1 MSVDIRS
8 QIREQ
13 LDPPAAEAAGESSST
28 SPSAAFFLR
37 ASRSEVA
44 GFFRELAILLRAGYT
59 APRALRLLATTLTN
73 KDLAKTVEEVAEQ
86 TDSGI
91 DLSRA
96 LGSFPVYFDEVT
108 ASVVEASERSSRLPD
123 GAAYLAD
130 LMEEDGELRDR
141 IGNAVAY
148 PVVLFALGTLVV
160 ISLLLFVIPTFAN
173 FVMSASPDG
182 QLTGAAGLMFKLS
195 LLVRSPAGL
204 VALPIAC
211 AAAAFA
217 VISFRA
223 SNPETFDRMLGR
235 VPVFGR
241 IMVYRA
247 LTRFTSTLRMLTI
260 NGVALRDALR
270 LARGSLQN
278 HYLERAV
285 DDMVEAAEAGRNF
298 VEPLLEY
305 RQVPPVFIDMLAVGV
320 ESGELPEMLHHLTQ
334 SMRARLLRTTERIM
348 VLLQPA
354 LLVFMGGVVV
364 AMFLFYF
371 FPYFDLLLEVSRP
384 A

>member
-1 MSVDIRS
+1 MSVDIHS

-13 LDPPAAEAAGESSST
+13 LDSSASDGAEESKSSR
-28 SPSAAFFLR
+28 PSAAFFLR
-37 ASRSEVA
+37 ASRTEVA

-73 KDLAKTVEEVAEQ
+73 KDLASAVEAVAEQ
-86 TDSGI
+86 TDSGV
-91 DLSRA
+91 DFSRA
-96 LGSFPVYFDEVT
+96 LGSFPWYFDEVT
-108 ASVVEASERSSRLPD
+108 ASVVEASERSGRLPE

-148 PVVLFALGTLVV
+148 PVVLLGLGALVV
-160 ISLLLFVIPTFAN
+160 FTLLVFVVPTFAG
-173 FVMSASPDG
+173 FVLAASGEASLD
-182 QLTGAAGLMFKLS
+182 GAAGVVHKLS
-195 LLVRSPAGL
+195 MFVRSPLGMFLVPAAIVGAV
-204 VALPIAC
+204 VAL
-211 AAAAFA
+211 
-217 VISFRA
+217 VSFRA
-223 SNPETFDRMLGR
+223 SNPEQFDRMVGR

-241 IMVYRA
+241 IMVFRA
-247 LTRFTSTLRMLTI
+247 LTRFTSTLRMLTV

-278 HYLERAV
+278 NYLEGAV

-334 SMRARLLRTTERIM
+334 SMRSRLFRTTDRIM
-348 VLLQPA
+348 VLLQP
-354 LLVFMGGVVV
+354 LLLIGMGAIVIC
-364 AMFLFYF
+364 MFLFFF
-371 FPYFDLLLEVSRP
+371 FPYFDLLMEVSRP
-384 A
+384 T